1 MLALDLIN
9 DSVPALKPTDNVGQ
23 ALDWM
28 QDNHVTQL
36 AVSNNDEYLGM
47 LTEDYLLNF
56 DDTSLIEDIQPQY
69 PNVMLYE
76 YQHLYESLAVITEN
90 NLSIVPVV
98 DENKKYLGIVLAND
112 IYKTFAELLGFQQ
125 PGAIIEIAI
134 SNRDYSLAEISRLI
148 ESDRT
153 KILSSFFK
161 GTLSYSSD
169 ETSKL
174 ILKLNRQDIGGVI
187 ATLERFGYV
196 VEAAYSDIPVTSLEQ
211 ERYDGLMKYLSI

>member
-9 DSVPALKPTDNVGQ
+9 DSVPALKPADNVGQ

-28 QDNHVTQL
+28 QDNRVTQL
-36 AVSNNDEYLGM
+36 AVSNNEEYVGM

-56 DDTSLIEDIQPQY
+56 DENTLIEDIEPQY

-76 YQHLYESLAVITEN
+76 HQHLYESLSVITDN

-112 IYKTFAELLGFQQ
+112 IYKTFAEMLGFQQ

-153 KILSSFFK
+153 KILSSFFQ
-161 GTLSYSSD
+161 GTLSYSSE

-174 ILKLNRQDIGGVI
+174 ILKLNRQDIAGVI